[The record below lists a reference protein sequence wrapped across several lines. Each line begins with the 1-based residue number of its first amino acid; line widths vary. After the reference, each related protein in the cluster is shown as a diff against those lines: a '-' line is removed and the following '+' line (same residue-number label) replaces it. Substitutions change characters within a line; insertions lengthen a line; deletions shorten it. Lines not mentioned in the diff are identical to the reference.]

1 MILCAVREVI
11 KQNARFSNSDSSLR
25 WEIALALLP
34 PPEKA
39 HNERDNHRGSG
50 SLKDVT
56 EAAAA
61 AAAAA
66 LDALAEGG
74 IADVQPSYF
83 SDEAKRELK

>member
-1 MILCAVREVI
+1 MILCAVREAI

-25 WEIALALLP
+25 WESALALLP

-39 HNERDNHRGSG
+39 HNERDDHRGSG

-56 EAAAA
+56 EAAARRE
-61 AAAAA
+61 AA
-66 LDALAEGG
+66 LDAPAEGG
-74 IADVQPSYF
+74 TAGVQPSYF